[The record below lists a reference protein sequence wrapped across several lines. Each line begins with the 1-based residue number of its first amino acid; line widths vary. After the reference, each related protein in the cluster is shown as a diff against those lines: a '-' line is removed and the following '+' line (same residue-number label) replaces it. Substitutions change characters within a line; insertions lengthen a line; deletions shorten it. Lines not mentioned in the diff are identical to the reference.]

1 MLDQRSVFMAQSSI
15 VSVLTISFPEAIAII
30 LLGLLSTGKSEYI
43 RSKINL
49 ARVLAMAALSSV
61 MSFFI
66 RKVVG
71 SEIENLLVSFIMFT
85 LLYIFIIKLTVYEST
100 MASLLS
106 LVLFTIEQ
114 TACILLLTAITGLN
128 FENVL
133 SNDITLFLFFIP
145 ERIVEAVL
153 IYIFMKYNI
162 KIIDFEKV
170 NLKKKEFYLQ
180 LFVYIISI
188 CTLIFITNLLAK
200 LAIYGDLDAINNSTN
215 SILVRINIYLTI
227 FVTIVLTIAI
237 KSTNDYYKN
246 KNSLS
251 NNELKQSLKYI
262 SNLLEEKNYEELKD
276 ALDKLNDHIS
286 KQ

>member
-1 MLDQRSVFMAQSSI
+1 MAQSSI

-49 ARVLAMAALSSV
+49 ARVLAMAALTSV

-85 LLYIFIIKLTVYEST
+85 LLYIFIIRLTVYEST

-114 TACILLLTAITGLN
+114 TACILLLTAITGIN
-128 FENVL
+128 FENVI
-133 SNDITLFLFFIP
+133 SNDILLFLFFIP

-153 IYIFMKYNI
+153 IFIFMKYNI
-162 KIIDFEKV
+162 KIIDFEKM

-200 LAIYGDLDAINNSTN
+200 LAIYGDIDAINNSTN

-246 KNSLS
+246 KSFLS

>member
-1 MLDQRSVFMAQSSI
+1 MAQSSI

-66 RKVVG
+66 RKLVG

-114 TACILLLTAITGLN
+114 TACILLLTAITGIN
-128 FENVL
+128 FENVI
-133 SNDITLFLFFIP
+133 SNDILLFLFFIP

-153 IYIFMKYNI
+153 IFIFMKYNI
-162 KIIDFEKV
+162 KIIDFEKM

>member
-1 MLDQRSVFMAQSSI
+1 MAQSSI

-66 RKVVG
+66 RKLVG

>member
-1 MLDQRSVFMAQSSI
+1 MAQSSI

-66 RKVVG
+66 RKLVG

-85 LLYIFIIKLTVYEST
+85 LLYIFIIRLTVYEST

-114 TACILLLTAITGLN
+114 TACILLLTAITGIN
-128 FENVL
+128 FENVI
-133 SNDITLFLFFIP
+133 SNDILLFLFFIP

-153 IYIFMKYNI
+153 IFIFMKYNI

>member
-1 MLDQRSVFMAQSSI
+1 MAQSSI

-85 LLYIFIIKLTVYEST
+85 LLYIFIIRLTVYEST

-114 TACILLLTAITGLN
+114 TACILLLTAITGIN
-128 FENVL
+128 FENVI
-133 SNDITLFLFFIP
+133 SNDILLFLFFIP

-153 IYIFMKYNI
+153 IFIFMKYNI
-162 KIIDFEKV
+162 KIIDFEKM

-200 LAIYGDLDAINNSTN
+200 LAIYGDIDAINNSTN

-246 KNSLS
+246 KSFLS

>member
-1 MLDQRSVFMAQSSI
+1 MAQSSI

-66 RKVVG
+66 RKLVG

-162 KIIDFEKV
+162 KIIDFEKM

>member
-1 MLDQRSVFMAQSSI
+1 MAQSSI

-66 RKVVG
+66 RKLVG

-85 LLYIFIIKLTVYEST
+85 LLYIFIIRLTVYEST

-114 TACILLLTAITGLN
+114 TACILLLTAITGIN
-128 FENVL
+128 FENVI
-133 SNDITLFLFFIP
+133 SNDILLFLFFIP

-153 IYIFMKYNI
+153 IFIFMKYNI
-162 KIIDFEKV
+162 KIIDFEKM

>member
-66 RKVVG
+66 RKLVG

-85 LLYIFIIKLTVYEST
+85 LLYIFIIRLTVYEST

-114 TACILLLTAITGLN
+114 TACILLLTAITGIN
-128 FENVL
+128 FENVI
-133 SNDITLFLFFIP
+133 SNDILLFLFFIP

-153 IYIFMKYNI
+153 IFIFMKYNI

>member
-1 MLDQRSVFMAQSSI
+1 MAQSSI

-66 RKVVG
+66 RKLVG

-133 SNDITLFLFFIP
+133 SNDILLFLFFIP

-200 LAIYGDLDAINNSTN
+200 LAIYGDIDAINNSTN

>member
-1 MLDQRSVFMAQSSI
+1 MAQSSI

-66 RKVVG
+66 RKLVG

-85 LLYIFIIKLTVYEST
+85 LLYIFIIRLTVYEST

-114 TACILLLTAITGLN
+114 TACILLLTAITGIN
-128 FENVL
+128 FENVI
-133 SNDITLFLFFIP
+133 SNDILLFLFFIP

-200 LAIYGDLDAINNSTN
+200 LAIYGDIDAINNSTN

>member
-1 MLDQRSVFMAQSSI
+1 MAQSSI

-114 TACILLLTAITGLN
+114 TACILLLTAITGIN
-128 FENVL
+128 FENVI
-133 SNDITLFLFFIP
+133 SNDILLFLFFIP

-153 IYIFMKYNI
+153 IFIFMKYNI
-162 KIIDFEKV
+162 KIIDFEKM

>member
-66 RKVVG
+66 RKLVG

-276 ALDKLNDHIS
+276 ALDKLTDHF
-286 KQ
+286 